1 MFVCIV
7 GYMLYML
14 VIDLDFKL
22 REVRGSGFVCFV
34 VFIFFVILFY
44 EKLFWVNWVI
54 SVFKFFFDVLNFL
67 CNDFF

>member
-54 SVFKFFFDVLNFL
+54 SVF
-67 CNDFF
+67 